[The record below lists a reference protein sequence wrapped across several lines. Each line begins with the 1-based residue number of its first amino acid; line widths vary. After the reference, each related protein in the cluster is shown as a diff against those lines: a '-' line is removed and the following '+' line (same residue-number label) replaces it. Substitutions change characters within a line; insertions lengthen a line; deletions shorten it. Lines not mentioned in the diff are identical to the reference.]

1 MIRPEKLDI
10 GILDTPIKKYKFH
23 DKEFFVKHDDLTG
36 SLLSGNKVR
45 KLDYLLYQ
53 AKQDGTEIIITC
65 GAVQSNHCRATVVAA
80 SMLGIKTKLFLFGEE
95 PKEIEGNLFIDK
107 VFNADIT
114 YLTEEEYKGVNLLME
129 QKKAELA
136 KAGFKST
143 VIPAGA
149 SNSLGIWGYI
159 NFIDEI
165 KDFIIKNNITGIIT
179 AAGSGGTS
187 AGLLLGSALNNLP
200 LKIYAVNVLDSKEV
214 IRDAILNLVLK
225 CKADYQINASVE
237 FNNLVILDGY
247 SEEGYTN
254 IAPDKVKIIKDFS
267 ENSGVLFDPAYTGKA
282 FYAFVKNFLD
292 KDTDEKVLLLHSG
305 GLFGVF
311 AKKEDYLKK

>member
-10 GILDTPIKKYKFH
+10 GFLDTPIKMYKFH
-23 DKEFFVKHDDLTG
+23 DKEFYVKHDDLTG
-36 SLLSGNKVR
+36 SLLSGNKIR

-53 AKQDGTEIIITC
+53 AKQEGVEIIITC

-80 SMLGIKTKLFLFGEE
+80 SMLGIKTKLYLRGEE

-107 VFNADIT
+107 VFNADIN
-114 YLTEEEYKGVNLLME
+114 YITEEEYKSVNTLME

-136 KAGFKST
+136 KAGFKAM
-143 VIPAGA
+143 VIPSGA

-165 KDFIIKNNITGIIT
+165 KNFIIKNNITGIIS

-187 AGLLLGSALNNLP
+187 AGILLGAAINKLP
-200 LKIYAVNVLDSKEV
+200 LKVYAVNVLDAKDVMKET
-214 IRDAILNLVLK
+214 IINLVLK
-225 CKADYQINASVE
+225 CKEDYKIETSVD
-237 FNNLVILDGY
+237 FNNLVVLDGY

-254 IAPDKVKIIKDFS
+254 ISPEKIKMIKDFS

-305 GLFGVF
+305 GLLGVF
-311 AKKEDYLKK
+311 AKKEDYLQK